1 MRPFALFALCLL
13 VISLAAPR
21 ADAGKWHGHG
31 SGKDHVEGSGDFET
45 RSYDLSDFDAIRI
58 DGVFDIEVSVGEDYK
73 VEVEAEDNLF
83 DYIIV
88 KTKRGELVLDID
100 DDVEIQTDEKILVM
114 ISMPALVEIDGNGV
128 YELRARGLDNEKTEI
143 HAQGVGSIELEGR
156 TEDLRVEAG
165 GVGEVD
171 LRSLVAQNADVRVE
185 GIGDVYVFVEQD
197 LRARVSGLG
206 DIVYAGNP
214 ERVDDHVDGF
224 GSIEADD

>member
-1 MRPFALFALCLL
+1 MRPFVLLAVCLL
-13 VISLAAPR
+13 IFSASVPSAN
-21 ADAGKWHGHG
+21 AGPWHQHG
-31 SGKDHVEGSGDFET
+31 NGKDHVEGSGDFET
-45 RSYDLSDFDAIRI
+45 RSYDLKDFDGIRI
-58 DGVFDIEVSVGEDYK
+58 NGVFEIEVTAGEDYSI
-73 VEVEAEDNLF
+73 EVEAEDNLF

-88 KTKRGELVLDID
+88 ETKRGELILDID
-100 DDVEIQTDEKILVM
+100 DDVEIETDEKMLVM

-128 YELRARGLDNEKTEI
+128 YELRATGIDNEKTEI
-143 HAQGVGSIELEGR
+143 YSQGVGSIELAGR

-171 LRSLVAQNADVRVE
+171 LRDLVAQNADVRVE

-214 ERVDDHVDGF
+214 ESVDDHVDGF